1 MICFYLLKQIF
12 DPRTSLSFSSSTFF
26 SRETW
31 LGHFQNLKFTSV
43 PFNSVLFWVFT
54 RADDVEMF
62 CCCCW
67 EMRTLEWIPC
77 FSERPQCCLERYR
90 THKKN
95 HRIDQ
100 QPQLTDTMT
109 LAIRLAAADMR
120 RRVHLTE
127 QIETWTRLLMFLLIK
142 CNAIFSSSSPSH

>member
-1 MICFYLLKQIF
+1 MCRRRKKGPRRNFADSAEKVRLRFLFHFFSISSHFTKRSLWLWFAALSIKKFTNLIEFVIGMICFYLLKQIF

-43 PFNSVLFWVFT
+43 SFNSVLFWVFT
-54 RADDVEMF
+54 PADDVEMF

-77 FSERPQCCLERYR
+77 SSESPQCCLER
-90 THKKN
+90 TQK
-95 HRIDQ
+95 
-100 QPQLTDTMT
+100 P
-109 LAIRLAAADMR
+109 
-120 RRVHLTE
+120 
-127 QIETWTRLLMFLLIK
+127 
-142 CNAIFSSSSPSH
+142 